1 MGDWFISGLL
11 FGSGI
16 DFIYGVTSVLGIF
29 NTSVQGI
36 SNVSSIIR
44 KNNECEDIKNIF
56 DNELLLEVRI
66 RVLEYFFQ
74 DIKKIKFS
82 KKNKE
87 ILELLIKKITMCV
100 KDIYKQLDEI
110 NKKII
115 YNKKI
120 WLFAMWRKYG
130 FEDDEKIIRNKSAQL
145 EQLENKFYKIIEMD
159 LYYIQYKKENQ
170 QNYEGVE
177 YDRLTQS
184 TLLSSQIFG

>member
-1 MGDWFISGLL
+1 
-11 FGSGI
+11 
-16 DFIYGVTSVLGIF
+16 
-29 NTSVQGI
+29 
-36 SNVSSIIR
+36 
-44 KNNECEDIKNIF
+44 
-56 DNELLLEVRI
+56 
-66 RVLEYFFQ
+66 
-74 DIKKIKFS
+74 
-82 KKNKE
+82 
-87 ILELLIKKITMCV
+87 MCV

-120 WLFAMWRKYG
+120 WLFAIWRKYG